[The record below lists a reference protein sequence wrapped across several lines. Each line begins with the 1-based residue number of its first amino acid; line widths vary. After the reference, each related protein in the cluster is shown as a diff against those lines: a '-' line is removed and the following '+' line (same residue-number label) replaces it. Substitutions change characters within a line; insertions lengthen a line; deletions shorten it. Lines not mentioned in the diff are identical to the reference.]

1 MKQMEHFETFWNT
14 LMPPPNTN
22 WPGLATN
29 QCSTIAPHPST
40 FVSQVP
46 HFRPEVFSAAPDR
59 RALCKGQEVWQSGVE
74 GHRINVA
81 GCSAAEARLVWD
93 QEVAGSNPATPTRL
107 FDGTERDR

>member
-1 MKQMEHFETFWNT
+1 
-14 LMPPPNTN
+14 MPLPNTN

-59 RALCKGQEVWQSGVE
+59 RALRKGQEVWQSGVD

-107 FDGTERDR
+107 FDAEERDR

>member
-1 MKQMEHFETFWNT
+1 
-14 LMPPPNTN
+14 MPLPNTN

-59 RALCKGQEVWQSGVE
+59 RALRKGQKVWQSGVE

-107 FDGTERDR
+107 FDGAERDR